1 MKVST
6 MIWFSFSSMLV
17 ENKGSMSIVGVGPV
31 RLKVLSLF
39 RGSMSIVGVGP
50 VRLKSVVT
58 FSQGGVIYPAFFLF
72 LKVKDRTL
80 YKNRQN
86 Y

>member
-1 MKVST
+1 MKLV
-6 MIWFSFSSMLV
+6 IIDEKSSRAEILPGFY
-17 ENKGSMSIVGVGPV
+17 GSMSIVRVG
-31 RLKVLSLF
+31 S
-39 RGSMSIVGVGP
+39 
-50 VRLKSVVT
+50 VRLKSGVT

-80 YKNRQN
+80 YRNWQN

>member
-31 RLKVLSLF
+31 RLK
-39 RGSMSIVGVGP
+39 GSMSIVGVGP